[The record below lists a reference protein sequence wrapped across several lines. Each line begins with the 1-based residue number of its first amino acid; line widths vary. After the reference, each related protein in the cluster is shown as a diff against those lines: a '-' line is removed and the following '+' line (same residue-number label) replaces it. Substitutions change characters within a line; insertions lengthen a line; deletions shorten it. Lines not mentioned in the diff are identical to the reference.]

1 MPRTQFS
8 VYVLHLLG
16 RERDVFF
23 DAQWAS
29 DAFRFYEPF
38 HSPPPPPC
46 FTSSAH
52 TSIVTCTLANHHQNA
67 AGVTLSLHAFL
78 RFLAPGTICVPIQLC
93 SFPSFPFETSCL
105 LAMKYSLI
113 PQATL
118 SSFRTNTPSHLNTHQ
133 FYNLSHSRSCSL
145 PAKTSSYWDGDDR
158 LWRS

>member
-67 AGVTLSLHAFL
+67 VSLLLTVFGTWHNPCPKTTLPS
-78 RFLAPGTICVPIQLC
+78 
-93 SFPSFPFETSCL
+93 SFSSFPFETSCCL
-105 LAMKYSLI
+105 DMEYSLI
-113 PQATL
+113 PPATL
-118 SSFRTNTPSHLNTHQ
+118 SSFRTNTTSQLNTHQ
-133 FYNLSHSRSCSL
+133 FYNFSHSKSCSL